1 MTRATR
7 HNAAAVAIYARYSTD
22 RQDARS
28 IDDQVR
34 RCRAFAEARGLDV
47 SGVFKDAAESGAHL
61 ERADLQRLLTEAR
74 SPRCRFQTVLVD
86 DLSRLSRDLGNTWQI
101 VFRDLA
107 TAHVRVIDVSTG
119 MASDSAGARIQF
131 GALALVNDTMLQI
144 VRSETLRGLEGRAL
158 AGFWAGGRVYGY
170 RTVRE
175 ENPPDPERPRAVP
188 VVDEIQ
194 DAVVRRI
201 FQLYAETHGLKQI
214 ASFLNDEGVLA
225 PYDDA
230 YRKQGGRGWGPST
243 IRFILKNERYVGRF
257 VWKKRTWVTDPATG
271 ARTHRMRGEEEW
283 ITTEQPHLAIVT
295 KDLWDRVQ
303 ARFAGRKGAK
313 GRARGT
319 GSNGHLLTGLL
330 RCGECGSTMRVV
342 SVKWKAERAYANFGC
357 SAHHGKGAAIC
368 GNGLVISERK
378 LNRAVIDELRKLLA
392 SKEIQTRFVDGFTK
406 RIQHRNPSDDRERA
420 ALEAEVKAQ
429 ESRVRNVT
437 AAIARSGFSEALAEQ
452 LGLEEE
458 TLRSLRQRLAAKTPA
473 GERPAA
479 VLDPD
484 AVARFLEK
492 VLEIAETAPKR
503 ASVSLS
509 RILVPITLIPV
520 QDRNG
525 TRRYEARGALN
536 TNPAALVAQGGRG
549 SVYGSC
555 GGRI

>member
-7 HNAAAVAIYARYSTD
+7 HDAAAVAIYARYSTD

-34 RCRAFAEARGLDV
+34 RCRAFAEARGLGV
-47 SGVFKDAAESGAHL
+47 ASVFKDAAESGA
-61 ERADLQRLLTEAR
+61 
-74 SPRCRFQTVLVD
+74 
-86 DLSRLSRDLGNTWQI
+86 
-101 VFRDLA
+101 
-107 TAHVRVIDVSTG
+107 
-119 MASDSAGARIQF
+119 QF

-170 RTVRE
+170 KTVRE
-175 ENPPDPERPRAVP
+175 ENPPDPEHPRAVP
-188 VVDEIQ
+188 VIDEIRA
-194 DAVVRRI
+194 AVVRRI

-214 ASFLNDEGVLA
+214 ASLLNEEGVPA

-243 IRFILKNERYVGRF
+243 IRFILKNERYVGRSI
-257 VWKKRTWVTDPATG
+257 WKKRTWVTDPATG
-271 ARTHRMRGEEEW
+271 ARTYRMRGEDEW
-283 ITTEQPHLAIVT
+283 VTTEQPHLAIVSN
-295 KDLWDRVQ
+295 DVWDRVQ
-303 ARFAGRKGAK
+303 ARFAERKGAK

-319 GSNGHLLTGLL
+319 GDNGHLLTGLL

-342 SVKWKAERAYANFGC
+342 SVKRKAARAYASFGC
-357 SAHHGKGAAIC
+357 SAHHGKGDAIC
-368 GNGLVISERK
+368 GNGLVASERK
-378 LNRAVIDELRKLLA
+378 LNRAVIDELRTLLA
-392 SKEIQTRFVDGFTK
+392 SKEIQTRFIDGFTK
-406 RIQHRNPSDDRERA
+406 RLQHKNPADDRERS
-420 ALEAEVKAQ
+420 ALEAKVKAQ

-437 AAIARSGFSEALAEQ
+437 AAIARSGFSQALAEQ

-473 GERPAA
+473 VERPAA
-479 VLDPD
+479 VPDTD

-492 VLEIAETAPKR
+492 VLEIAETAPKK

-509 RILVPITLIPV
+509 RILVPITLVPV
-520 QDRNG
+520 KNPDG
-525 TRRYEARGALN
+525 TRRHEARGALN

>member
-1 MTRATR
+1 MW
-7 HNAAAVAIYARYSTD
+7 
-22 RQDARS
+22 
-28 IDDQVR
+28 
-34 RCRAFAEARGLDV
+34 
-47 SGVFKDAAESGAHL
+47 
-61 ERADLQRLLTEAR
+61 DL
-74 SPRCRFQTVLVD
+74 
-86 DLSRLSRDLGNTWQI
+86 
-101 VFRDLA
+101 
-107 TAHVRVIDVSTG
+107 
-119 MASDSAGARIQF
+119 
-131 GALALVNDTMLQI
+131 
-144 VRSETLRGLEGRAL
+144 
-158 AGFWAGGRVYGY
+158 
-170 RTVRE
+170 
-175 ENPPDPERPRAVP
+175 
-188 VVDEIQ
+188 
-194 DAVVRRI
+194 
-201 FQLYAETHGLKQI
+201 
-214 ASFLNDEGVLA
+214 
-225 PYDDA
+225 
-230 YRKQGGRGWGPST
+230 
-243 IRFILKNERYVGRF
+243 
-257 VWKKRTWVTDPATG
+257 
-271 ARTHRMRGEEEW
+271 
-283 ITTEQPHLAIVT
+283 
-295 KDLWDRVQ
+295 VQ
-303 ARFAGRKGAK
+303 ARFAERKGAK

-342 SVKWKAERAYANFGC
+342 SVKWKAGRAYANFGC

-406 RIQHRNPSDDRERA
+406 RLQHKNPTDDRERA
-420 ALEAEVKAQ
+420 ALETEVKAQ
-429 ESRVRNVT
+429 EARVRNVT
-437 AAIARSGFSEALAEQ
+437 AAIARSGFSNALAEQ

-509 RILVPITLIPV
+509 RILVPITLVPV
-520 QDRNG
+520 KYPDG

-536 TNPAALVAQGGRG
+536 TNPAALSGGRG

>member
-1 MTRATR
+1 MTRPTR
-7 HNAAAVAIYARYSTD
+7 HDASAVAIYARYSTD

-34 RCRAFAEARGLDV
+34 RCRAFAEARVLAV
-47 SGVFKDAAESGAHL
+47 AGVFKDAAESGAHL
-61 ERADLQRLLTEAR
+61 ERADLQRLLTETR
-74 SPRCRFQTVLVD
+74 SPRCSFQTVLVD

-175 ENPPDPERPRAVP
+175 ENPPDPEHPRAVP
-188 VVDEIQ
+188 LIDEVQAGI
-194 DAVVRRI
+194 VRRI
-201 FQLYAETHGLKQI
+201 FQLYAESHGLKQI
-214 ASFLNDEGVLA
+214 ASLLNEEGVPA
-225 PYDDA
+225 PYDDS
-230 YRKQGGRGWGPST
+230 YRKQGGRGWGPGT
-243 IRFILKNERYVGRF
+243 IRFMLKNERYIGRS
-257 VWKKRTWVTDPATG
+257 VWKKRMWVTDPATG
-271 ARTHRMRGEEEW
+271 ARTYRMRGEDEW
-283 ITTEQPHLAIVT
+283 ITTEQPHLAIVA
-295 KDLWDRVQ
+295 KEVWDRVQ
-303 ARFAGRKGAK
+303 ARFAERKGAK

-319 GSNGHLLTGLL
+319 GATGHLLTGLL

-342 SVKWKAERAYANFGC
+342 SLKRKAGRAYANFGC

-392 SKEIQTRFVDGFTK
+392 SKEIQARFVDGFTK
-406 RIQHRNPSDDRERA
+406 RLQHKDPHDDRERA
-420 ALEAEVKAQ
+420 ALEAEVKSQ

-437 AAIARSGFSEALAEQ
+437 AAIAKSGFSEALAEQ

-458 TLRSLRQRLAAKTPA
+458 TLRSLRQRLTAKLPA
-473 GERPAA
+473 GAPPGA
-479 VLDPD
+479 VPDPE

-503 ASVSLS
+503 ASLSLS
-509 RILVPITLIPV
+509 RILVPITLVPV
-520 QDRNG
+520 KDPDG
-525 TRRYEARGALN
+525 TRRYDARGALN
-536 TNPAALVAQGGRG
+536 TNPAALSGGRG
-549 SVYGSC
+549 SVNGSC

>member
-1 MTRATR
+1 M
-7 HNAAAVAIYARYSTD
+7 
-22 RQDARS
+22 
-28 IDDQVR
+28 
-34 RCRAFAEARGLDV
+34 
-47 SGVFKDAAESGAHL
+47 
-61 ERADLQRLLTEAR
+61 
-74 SPRCRFQTVLVD
+74 
-86 DLSRLSRDLGNTWQI
+86 
-101 VFRDLA
+101 
-107 TAHVRVIDVSTG
+107 
-119 MASDSAGARIQF
+119 
-131 GALALVNDTMLQI
+131 
-144 VRSETLRGLEGRAL
+144 
-158 AGFWAGGRVYGY
+158 
-170 RTVRE
+170 
-175 ENPPDPERPRAVP
+175 
-188 VVDEIQ
+188 
-194 DAVVRRI
+194 
-201 FQLYAETHGLKQI
+201 KQI

-330 RCGECGSTMRVV
+330 RCGECGSNMRVV

-437 AAIARSGFSEALAEQ
+437 AAIAKSGFSEALAEQ
-452 LGLEEE
+452 LSLEEE